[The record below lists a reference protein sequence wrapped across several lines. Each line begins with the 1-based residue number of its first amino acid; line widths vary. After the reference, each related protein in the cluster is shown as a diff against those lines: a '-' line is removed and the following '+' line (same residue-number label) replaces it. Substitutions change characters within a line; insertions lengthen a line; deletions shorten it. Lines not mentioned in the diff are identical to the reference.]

1 MNNLLGQIFQDKF
14 GVRWRIIEHNDTR
27 VIIRAVA
34 GKAEL
39 RVRTANLLK
48 KFTRLS

>member
-14 GVRWRIIEHNDTR
+14 GVRWRVIEHDNTR
-27 VIIRAVA
+27 AILCAVA